1 MFWKA
6 NLLAFQ
12 NNTLKKT
19 IFEYRII
26 SRKSSLGS
34 KGFWFWGLCLF
45 FCMFVGWLVG
55 FWFFE
60 DKIKNVLLL
69 KAFIFLCYLPFSF
82 CGVTFVFHHL
92 LLKPNEKYEKGKK
105 K

>member
-1 MFWKA
+1 MTLLKKEIKGFPISFIIVFWKA

-26 SRKSSLGS
+26 SRKSSLRS

-55 FWFFE
+55 FWFF
-60 DKIKNVLLL
+60 
-69 KAFIFLCYLPFSF
+69 
-82 CGVTFVFHHL
+82 
-92 LLKPNEKYEKGKK
+92 
-105 K
+105 